1 MGNCGRVHLGA
12 VPHQISVLDYVNDV
26 CPVLPQGLGLLP
38 DAGGTDHDGV
48 YLLSAR
54 RIGSLAGGGDCLER
68 YLPKAARPRFGK
80 REEARH
86 QSTLASV
93 WRRRSSSGTASAPSP
108 MIRPGGRS
116 GGSSIRCTVR
126 LIFPSWAG
134 LVSSGFFFAAIM
146 PFNEASRGRAM
157 PSSIVRTAGSGN
169 CTVSEA
175 PSRSRRAVPPRF
187 SIWSCEIPVTHG
199 RSSSSAVI
207 GPTVPLA
214 VSVAIR
220 PNRIKS

>member
-54 RIGSLAGGGDCLER
+54 RIGSLAGGGDRLER

-116 GGSSIRCTVR
+116 GGSSIFSITR
-126 LIFPSWAG
+126 LVGPSCAA
-134 LVSSGFFFAAIM
+134 LDSSGFFLAAMM
-146 PFNEASRGRAM
+146 PLSEARRGRAI
-157 PSSIVRTAGSGN
+157 PSSMV
-169 CTVSEA
+169 
-175 PSRSRRAVPPRF
+175 
-187 SIWSCEIPVTHG
+187 
-199 RSSSSAVI
+199 
-207 GPTVPLA
+207 
-214 VSVAIR
+214 
-220 PNRIKS
+220 